1 MHVHVLSN
9 IILRV
14 RIWMLSVSLFGGR
27 TWYQFIEFSDGITTE
42 SYAGQKAFERTR
54 SFEEWLRN
62 FSDWEDRDVVLDL
75 GSNAAWLS
83 LCLAEKV
90 ARVKAVEIDSKFARQ
105 ARFVTNYFR
114 LKLDYAKKVS
124 LFEGDI
130 SQHLDLLD
138 DVTVIL
144 ASKFLYH
151 PNFSNGSVEGARTL
165 MEKIM
170 KSNVRMIIVQNHV
183 THDNLGDDASV
194 SSLLGQYGFSYQ
206 SHRGGTEEYP
216 IAVATRQ
223 AR

>member
-1 MHVHVLSN
+1 
-9 IILRV
+9 
-14 RIWMLSVSLFGGR
+14 MLSVSLFGGR
-27 TWYQFIEFSDGITTE
+27 TWYQFIEFSDGITNE
-42 SYAGQKAFERTR
+42 GYAGRKAVERTR

-62 FSDWEDRDVVLDL
+62 FSDLEDRDVVLDL

-83 LCLAEKV
+83 ICLAEKV
-90 ARVKAVEIDSKFARQ
+90 DRVKAVEIDSRFGRQ
-105 ARFVTNYFR
+105 ARFVTNFFR
-114 LKLDYAKKVS
+114 PKIEHVKRVS

-130 SQHLDLLD
+130 RRHLDLLD
-138 DVTVIL
+138 DVTVVL

-165 MEKIM
+165 MKKIM
-170 KSNVRMIIVQNHV
+170 ESNVRMIVVQNHV

-194 SSLLGQYGFSYQ
+194 SSLFGQYGFSYQ

-216 IAVATRQ
+216 IGVATRQ